1 MIEQQITKT
10 LLETDPSYKL
20 DNFDF
25 QEYYTLAPE
34 DDQASILEK
43 KLFK

>member
-1 MIEQQITKT
+1 MYEQRLSKSI
-10 LLETDPSYKL
+10 LETSPTYKL

-34 DDQASILEK
+34 DDQQSILQK